1 MKKKLELKQ
10 NKIQKLLCCTLG
22 IISVHR
28 SFIFILFSFKVNLNL
43 ASPLM
48 TVKCHRQ
55 RLMKFD
61 ILIAEEVE
69 EMGSL
74 FFPFEGEGAKGVLK
88 KQGIMMV
95 HSLRNSTCLRLRK
108 NRTDVEC

>member
-1 MKKKLELKQ
+1 MA
-10 NKIQKLLCCTLG
+10 IHLLLLP
-22 IISVHR
+22 SVINFLALAAPH
-28 SFIFILFSFKVNLNL
+28 VNLNL